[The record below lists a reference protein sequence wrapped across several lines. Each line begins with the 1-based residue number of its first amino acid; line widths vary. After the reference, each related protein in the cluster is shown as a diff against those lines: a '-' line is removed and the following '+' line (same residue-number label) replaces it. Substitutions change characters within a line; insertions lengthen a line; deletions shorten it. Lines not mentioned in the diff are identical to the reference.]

1 MDDAVKK
8 LGITVRGALMILT
21 LRMMM
26 DDNDDVVSK
35 YYISREEAQHRI
47 DLLGGRPMDEVI

>member
-35 YYISREEAQHRI
+35 YYISKEEAQRRI

>member
-21 LRMMM
+21 LRTMM
-26 DDNDDVVSK
+26 DDNDDIVSK
-35 YYISREEAQHRI
+35 YYISKEEAQRRI